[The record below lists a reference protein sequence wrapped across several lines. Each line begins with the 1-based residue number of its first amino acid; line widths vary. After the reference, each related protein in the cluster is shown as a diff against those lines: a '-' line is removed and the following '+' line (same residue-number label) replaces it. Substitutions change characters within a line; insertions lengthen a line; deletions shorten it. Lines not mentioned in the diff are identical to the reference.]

1 MSRIESAISKSK
13 LDFRVDGQACVL
25 LVVSFLLGRV
35 TVLEKL
41 YPFGIAF
48 LGAYLIF
55 KKPNR
60 AVLAGVVAGE
70 FSALGLGGFSYYLA
84 AFLIYGYFTRY
95 KDNKRYSLIVSS
107 MIVAFIFLAAR
118 LIGINILDTVSIYQ
132 IILLAFEGVLVFTMT
147 YLFSFSFPLEE
158 FGAKE
163 ISNEKMIC
171 SFITLALVL
180 SGLSNISIVG
190 VSLKNVISIFLVL
203 SLAYSQGIYMGAT
216 TGILLGMVAY
226 ISSVEMPFIIAILA
240 VGGML
245 SGLFKE
251 LGKSGSI
258 IGFILGNGIIS
269 YYINGLGA
277 SFLAYEELLL
287 SAIMFLALYSK
298 IQTKVEALFKPNN
311 KIRNNFEN
319 RKFELASKKLS
330 NMSELL
336 ESMAKTFKNTLMEED
351 VFSNSQIY
359 TIIDDVKVNKCR
371 GCENYN
377 KCWEDN
383 YYTTYYSLF
392 TTIGILES
400 NLENKEDLIK
410 QILNDCNEI
419 DELTLI
425 INNIYLK
432 YKEKEILRKN
442 IKEQRLFLIEQLEGL
457 GKVVDNI
464 NIDIY
469 KNTTFNEELEELLKK
484 EIKNKRID
492 IRELV
497 VAQLTPSQT
506 EIYLEFDSNNTV
518 EKLEKVTKIVSN
530 ALGYPLVADYTLGL
544 LEDTNK
550 FKLVPTNRFSALT
563 KVSEKANS
571 ENNISGD
578 NFTYGEMDNVSFLG
592 ISDGMGTGHR
602 ANLESKVAIEILE
615 KMMEINVDKEL
626 AIKTINNVLRTKAN
640 DEMFTTLD
648 LSFIDLYKGRLQV
661 IKSGA
666 SPTFIKR
673 RDEVISIDSQ
683 SLPIGIL
690 KDVDF
695 SIYEESIEDGDL
707 IIMMSDGVLEC
718 NKENKSP
725 EEWMKKLILGL
736 KGQSPQAIA
745 DEILDISKLSCSN
758 VINDDMTV
766 MVTKVWRNNN

>member
-13 LDFRVDGQACVL
+13 LDFRVDGRALVL
-25 LVVSFLLGRV
+25 IVVSFLLGRV
-35 TVLEKL
+35 TVLERL

-60 AVLAGVVAGE
+60 VVLAGVIAGE
-70 FSALGLGGFSYYLA
+70 FSALGLGGFSYYLG
-84 AFLIYGYFTRY
+84 AFFIYVYFSKY

-107 MIVAFIFLAAR
+107 MIVAIIFLAAR
-118 LIGINILDTVSIYQ
+118 LIGINVLQTVSIYD
-132 IILLAFEGVLVFTMT
+132 IILVGFEGVLVFTMT
-147 YLFSFSFPLEE
+147 YVFSFSFPLEE
-158 FGAKE
+158 FGSKE
-163 ISNEKMIC
+163 VSNEKMVC

-180 SGLSNISIVG
+180 SGLNNISILG
-190 VSLKNVISIFLVL
+190 ASIKNIISIFLVL
-203 SLAYSQGIYMGAT
+203 SLAYNQGIYMGAT

-226 ISSVEMPFIIAILA
+226 ISNIEMPFVIAILG

-258 IGFILGNGIIS
+258 IGFILGNGMIS
-269 YYINGLGA
+269 YYINGMGA
-277 SFLAYEELLL
+277 SFLTYEELLV
-287 SAIMFLALYSK
+287 SSIIFLALYNK
-298 IQTKVEALFKPNN
+298 IQIKVESLFKPNN

-319 RKFELASKKLS
+319 RKFELASKRLT

-336 ESMAKTFKNTLMEED
+336 ESMANTFRNTLKEED
-351 VFSNSQIY
+351 VFSSSQIY
-359 TIIDDVKVNKCR
+359 TIIDDVNVTKCR

-377 KCWEDN
+377 KCWEN
-383 YYTTYYSLF
+383 SYYTTYYSLF

-400 NLENKEDLIK
+400 NIEDKEALIK
-410 QILNDCNEI
+410 QVLEECNEI

-432 YKEKEILRKN
+432 YKEKEILRNN
-442 IKEQRLFLIEQLEGL
+442 IKDQRLFLIDQLEGL

-469 KNTTFNEELEELLKK
+469 KNATFNEELEDLLKK

-497 VAQLTPSQT
+497 VAQLTQTQT
-506 EIYLEFDSNNTV
+506 EIYLEFDSNNTMDKM
-518 EKLEKVTKIVSN
+518 ERVTKIVSN
-530 ALGYPLVADYTLGL
+530 ALGYPVAADYTLGL

-550 FKLVPTNRFSALT
+550 FKLVRTNRFSALT
-563 KVSEKANS
+563 KIAEQPNS

-578 NFTYGEMDNVSFLG
+578 NFTFGEIENVSFSG
-592 ISDGMGTGHR
+592 ISDGMGTGNR
-602 ANLESKVAIEILE
+602 ANLESKVAIEVLE
-615 KMMEINVDKEL
+615 KMMEINVDKEV
-626 AIKTINNVLRTKAN
+626 AIKTINNLLRTKAN

-648 LSFIDLYKGRLQV
+648 LSFIDLYKGKLQV

-673 RDEVISIDSQ
+673 RDEVITIDSQ

-695 SIYEESIEDGDL
+695 NMYDESIEDGDL

-725 EEWMKKLILGL
+725 EEWMKKVILGL
-736 KGQSPQAIA
+736 KAQSPQAIA
-745 DEILDISKLSCSN
+745 DEILDVTKLSCSN
-758 VINDDMTV
+758 LINDDMTV
-766 MVTKVWRNNN
+766 MVTKVWRNSN